1 MRNSFQKRV
10 LPLVLTVCMI
20 LAMIPAAFAAGGRF
34 TDVDE
39 KSWASPYIQDVVEK
53 GLMNGISETEFAP
66 QGTLTRGMIATI
78 LSRMAEAKVDNSAK
92 TPFADVEGN
101 RYYTGAVAW
110 AAENGLVK
118 GYPDGTFQPANP
130 VTRQEAATLVF
141 RYAEYAQ
148 LTLPE
153 TKEKQSFTD
162 GDSISKFAFEAVE
175 AMQMAGILSGYL
187 DGSFRPQNSITRA
200 EAAKIL
206 SVFLSVAQQPERP
219 TEPETEPTEPETEPS
234 EPVPAEPYTITFV
247 GENFGVLYEGRPV
260 TEIVLPAGQ
269 DYAAFYLYATESF
282 VLYDASTDCGT
293 LKHAEGNQNY
303 VLGNLTGDAVVTVE
317 TGLTRYTVTFDPCNG
332 EEVSRVMV
340 THGQTVEKP
349 ADPEKTDDVF
359 EGWHTSDGELY
370 DFSQPVT
377 GNLNLFAYWRNDSA
391 ANMTVYLDGVNG
403 LDTNDGLTPET
414 PVQTM
419 SKAIGIMPSIVKNG
433 TVYVTGTVTVP
444 AGQTEVW
451 TAGKKDLV
459 VKRYESFLGDMFKIQ
474 GELTMKNLVIDG
486 NRDAVDLTPLGS
498 KALGNCIYVPG
509 GTLTVEEGTVVRN
522 NYHYK
527 GQGGA
532 MRIEKMAHVT
542 INGGKFLDNEASFTA
557 GAISASGSSKAGE
570 EIYITINGG
579 EFARNKAGSI
589 GGCVYATSGY
599 IFLTVNGGVFHDNWS
614 TSMNQGAVAFS
625 CSGDRGLMTLTGG
638 EFYDNIMG
646 KDDLAGPGLSVTSGY
661 SNFVIL
667 PSSSSSLKLTDPV
680 SGSITNNTSGKKN
693 FVRIGKSLADL
704 EYPIPVALRTVFVGA
719 VLVGGYE
726 DYVLTE
732 ADVAKIQCV
741 TDLMGVYEPVLD
753 TETNTYVL
761 QEVPNN
767 NLTVY
772 LNGKTGSDENDGLTA
787 KTAVQTFAKAKE
799 LLKAQIAAQENIP
812 ADAQFVISMVG
823 AVTISEDTTL
833 TFADFGENQSRC
845 VLRRDAAYTSGEMF
859 TVTNGILVAE
869 NMEIDGNSKM
879 TGEVSGSVFRVN
891 PKKESATC
899 GVTINDGLHVSNF
912 KFRGMGGVFY
922 VSSYTNNMNPAVVTI
937 NGGHIDNLQGISGAL
952 AYLAGSNL
960 GGAAQMVINGGV
972 IENCSATNGLIYC
985 HTHTEV
991 FFQGG
996 TFRNNTASTA
1006 GSLLTLAG
1014 AGSSSLAIPN
1024 CVTIREVP
1032 EGKTME
1038 LSGDIFLQNS
1048 VSDDD
1053 GNVSLR
1059 SDVYLTL
1066 AGKLCSDITLDAS
1079 LAMRNAI
1086 MVVGTE
1092 DYAITE
1098 ADLSRMHLNAS
1109 GRLALDTGRNLVY
1122 ITKAFN

>member
-20 LAMIPAAFAAGGRF
+20 LAMIPAALAAGGRF

-39 KSWASPYIQDVVEK
+39 KSWASPYIHDVVEK

-66 QGTLTRGMIATI
+66 QGTLTRGMIATVI
-78 LSRMAEAKVDNSAK
+78 SRMAEAKVDNVAK
-92 TPFADVEGN
+92 TSFADVEVN
-101 RYYTGAVAW
+101 RYYTGAIDW

-118 GYPDGTFQPANP
+118 GYPDGTFQPNRP
-130 VTRQEAATLVF
+130 VTRQEAATMVY
-141 RYAEYAQ
+141 RYAAYAQ

-153 TKEKQSFTD
+153 TEKKQAFTD
-162 GDSISKFAFEAVE
+162 SDSISKFASEPVE
-175 AMQMAGILSGYL
+175 AMQMAGILSGYS

-206 SVFLSVAQQPERP
+206 SVFLSVAQQPEQP
-219 TEPETEPTEPETEPS
+219 TEPETEPTEPETEPT

-260 TEIVLPAGQ
+260 SEIQLPAGQ
-269 DYAAFYLYATESF
+269 DYAAFYLYATENF
-282 VLYDASTDCGT
+282 VLYEASTDCGT

-317 TGLTRYTVTFDPCNG
+317 TGLTRYAVTFDPCNG

-349 ADPEKTDDVF
+349 ADPEKTDDIF

-377 GNLNLFAYWRNDSA
+377 GSLNLFAYWHNDSA
-391 ANMTVYLDGVNG
+391 TNMTVYLDGVNG

-419 SKAIGIMPSIVKNG
+419 TKAIGIMPSIVKNG

-444 AGQTEVW
+444 AGETEVW

-459 VKRYESFLGDMFKIQ
+459 VKRHGSFLGDMFTIQ
-474 GELTMKNLVIDG
+474 GELTLKNLIIDG
-486 NRDAVDLTPLGS
+486 NRDGVDLELLGS

-509 GTLTVEEGTVVRN
+509 GTLTVEDGTVVRN
-522 NYHYK
+522 NFHIK

-532 MRIEKMAHVT
+532 MRIEKMSHVT
-542 INGGKFLDNEASFTA
+542 INGGQFLDNEASYTA

-579 EFARNKAGSI
+579 EFARNKGGSI
-589 GGCVYATSGY
+589 GGCVYATTGY

-614 TSMNQGAVAFS
+614 GSTNQGAVAFS
-625 CSGDRGLMTLTGG
+625 CSGGRGLLTLTGG

-646 KDDLAGPGLSVTSGY
+646 KNDLMGPGLSVTSSY

-667 PSSSSSLKLTDPV
+667 PSSPSSLKLSDPV
-680 SGSITNNTSGKKN
+680 SGSITNTSSGKAN
-693 FVRIGKSLADL
+693 YVGIGKSLADL
-704 EYPIPVALRTVFVGA
+704 EYPIPVALRNVFVGA

-726 DYVLTE
+726 DYVLTQ
-732 ADVAKIQCV
+732 ADVAKIQCG

-753 TETNTYVL
+753 TETDTYVL
-761 QEVPNN
+761 REVPNN

-772 LNGKTGSDENDGLTA
+772 LNGKTGSDENDGLTS
-787 KTAVQTFAKAKE
+787 KTAVKTFAKAKE
-799 LLKAQIAAQENIP
+799 LLKALIATQENIP
-812 ADAQFVISMVG
+812 ADAQFVIS
-823 AVTISEDTTL
+823 VTGTVTFTEDTTL

-845 VLRRDAAYTSGEMF
+845 VVRRDAANTSGDMF
-859 TVTNGILVAE
+859 TVTSGTLVAE
-869 NMEIDGNSKM
+869 HMEIDGNSKM
-879 TGEVSGSVFRVN
+879 TGEVSGSVFRLN
-891 PKKESATC
+891 PKKDSATC
-899 GVTINDGLHVSNF
+899 GVTLNDGLHVTNF
-912 KFRGMGGVFY
+912 KFKSMGGVIN
-922 VSSYTNNMNPAVVTI
+922 VSTYTNNMNPSVVTI
-937 NGGHIDNLQGISGAL
+937 NGGHIDNVQGISGAL
-952 AYLAGSNL
+952 AYVSGSNL
-960 GGAAQMVINGGV
+960 GGSAQMFINGGV
-972 IENCSATNGLIYC
+972 IENCTTTNGLIYC
-985 HTHTEV
+985 KSHAEV

-1006 GSLLTLAG
+1006 GALLTISG
-1014 AGSSSLAIPN
+1014 PGTSSLAIPN

-1038 LSGDIFLQNS
+1038 LNGDIFLQNS
-1048 VSDDD
+1048 ESDED

-1098 ADLSRMHLNAS
+1098 ADLSRMHLNVS